1 MYNNRTYFL
10 MNVYSGVHLTYT
22 FFFSLQKKKKKKNLH
37 IFNYKKYK

>member
-22 FFFSLQKKKKKKNLH
+22 FFFSLQKKKKNLH

>member
-22 FFFSLQKKKKKKNLH
+22 FFFSLQKKKKKKKLTH
-37 IFNYKKYK
+37 F

>member
-22 FFFSLQKKKKKKNLH
+22 FFFSLQKKKNLH
-37 IFNYKKYK
+37 IFYYKKYK